1 MNQYPLEV
9 SGLGKSF
16 RKYRTEW
23 HRIVS
28 WFGMS
33 TKPPLENWVLRDI
46 SFSVAPGEAVG
57 IIGKNGAGKS
67 TLLKLITGTLRPTE
81 GSVQIKGRVAAILEL
96 GMGFVSDFTGRQ
108 NVFLSAGL
116 LGYSRKEIEKVMPDI
131 EGFAEIGAYFDHP
144 LRTYSSGMQV
154 RLAFS
159 IATAFKPDIL
169 IIDEALSVGDA
180 YFQCKSFDKI
190 REFKKAGVTLLFVS
204 HDPGA
209 VKTLCNRAILL
220 DEGKLIRDDMPDVV
234 LDYYNAM
241 ITKKEKEQEI
251 LQYEILKGNVQTRSG
266 NKHARIDRV
275 ELLNRDDTQTRAFQ
289 VGEEARIV
297 CEICFD
303 QEIDSPTIGFLIR
316 DHLGNDIFGT
326 NTFHTKPIR
335 ERGKTGETLQVVFS
349 LPLNIGVGNYALSV
363 AVHASDSH
371 ISDNYDWWDR
381 AIIFQV
387 VPGPN
392 NFFIGAAYLPSTV
405 QIRSGAYVK
414 Y

>member
-1 MNQYPLEV
+1 MNQFPLVV
-9 SGLGKSF
+9 SELGKSF
-16 RKYRTEW
+16 RKYPSEW
-23 HRIVS
+23 HRMLS
-28 WFGMS
+28 WFGILA
-33 TKPPLENWVLRDI
+33 KPPVENWVVRDI

-67 TLLKLITGTLRPTE
+67 TLLKLITGTLRQTE
-81 GSVQIKGRVAAILEL
+81 GNVQIRGRIAAILEL
-96 GMGFVSDFTGRQ
+96 GMGFVFDFTGRH

-131 EGFAEIGAYFDHP
+131 EAFAEIGDYFDQP
-144 LRTYSSGMQV
+144 MRTYSSGMHV

-220 DEGKLIRDDMPDVV
+220 DRGKMIKDDIPDVV
-234 LDYYNAM
+234 LDYYNAL
-241 ITKKEKEQEI
+241 ITKKEKELEI

-266 NKHARIDRV
+266 NQHARINRV
-275 ELLNRDDTQTRAFQ
+275 ELINKNDTPARAFQ

-297 CEICFD
+297 CELSFE

-326 NTFHTKPIR
+326 NTFHTSPIR
-335 ERGKTGETLQVVFS
+335 KMIGSGETLQATFS
-349 LPLNIGVGNYALSV
+349 LPMNIGVGNYSISV
-363 AVHASDSH
+363 AVHALDTH
-371 ISDNYDWWDR
+371 VAENYDWWDR
-381 AIIFQV
+381 AIVFQV
-387 VPGPN
+387 VPGPQKH
-392 NFFIGAAYLPSTV
+392 FIGAAYLASTI
-405 QIRSGAYVK
+405 QINTGTYVK